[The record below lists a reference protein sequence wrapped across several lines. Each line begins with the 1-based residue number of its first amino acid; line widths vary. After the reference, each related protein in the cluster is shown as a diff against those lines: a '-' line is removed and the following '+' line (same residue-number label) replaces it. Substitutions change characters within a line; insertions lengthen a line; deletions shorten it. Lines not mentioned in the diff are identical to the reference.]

1 MFKLLTYEFTLGRSF
16 FFTFISCALL
26 SACNQQNPE
35 QVIAE
40 CQLEVELA
48 MAPYQMTEG
57 EKTFATIA
65 FENNCMKSKKFKE
78 NWDKK
83 TLSYCLKTQ
92 PFLHAAFEPKC
103 WSRK

>member
-1 MFKLLTYEFTLGRSF
+1 MISF
-16 FFTFISCALL
+16 VLL

-48 MAPYQMTEG
+48 MTPYQMSEG

-65 FENNCMKSKKFKE
+65 FENNCMKSKKFK
-78 NWDKK
+78 DYYLTYKRIPGVF
-83 TLSYCLKTQ
+83 SYVK
-92 PFLHAAFEPKC
+92 
-103 WSRK
+103 